1 MSTKNI
7 VWVAK
12 KEFRYL
18 TFLPTGYVFAFI
30 LIGLA
35 SWMFV
40 DDLLLIRV
48 ADLRPYWGVLG
59 FMLSLFVPAVAMNL
73 VAEEK
78 RQGTWEL
85 MLSWPL
91 SAKDIVLGKFV
102 GALAYVWGTLLL
114 SLVLVASVWWL
125 SGADIG
131 VLLGG
136 LLGTG
141 LLAASYLALG
151 LLVSVLSPSP
161 VVAFL
166 ITLVILLLNNLLATE
181 TLLMRFGLGL
191 VRLASALSLSA
202 RAETMQSG
210 LISLPDGL
218 FFISWSL
225 VILWLAIQKLKR

>member
-18 TFLPTGYVFAFI
+18 TNLPTGYVFAFI

-73 VAEEK
+73 IAGEK

-91 SAKDIVLGKFV
+91 TAKDIVLGKFV

-166 ITLVILLLNNLLATE
+166 ITLVILLLSPRNIE
-181 TLLMRFGLGL
+181 
-191 VRLASALSLSA
+191 
-202 RAETMQSG
+202 EDHQ
-210 LISLPDGL
+210 
-218 FFISWSL
+218 
-225 VILWLAIQKLKR
+225 